1 MDILEDLDVLRTFRN
16 DIEEIR
22 GFNSGRMRMIRR
34 IRRPKQYKKRM
45 NPLQDLS
52 ESDFRQ
58 RYRFSKENM
67 LKIIDILRNDLS
79 VDRRGGSIPVEL
91 QVMSVIRYWGRHEI
105 QEDCADIHGMSQQT
119 LSYLSKKI
127 GITLASKSSIYIQ
140 MPLDIRAQME
150 SIQKLNP
157 YVESHMLLEPKME
170 PI

>member
-22 GFNSGRMRMIRR
+22 GFNSRRMRM

-58 RYRFSKENM
+58 RYRFSKANM
-67 LKIIDILRNDLS
+67 LKIIDILRNDLR
-79 VDRRGGSIPVEL
+79 VDRCGGSIPVEL

-119 LSYLSKKI
+119 LSYLSKKV
-127 GITLASKSSIYIQ
+127 GIALASKSSIYIQ
-140 MPLDIRAQME
+140 MPLSLRAQ
-150 SIQKLNP
+150 IFRLTIYNKNLNP
-157 YVESHMLLEPKME
+157 YVDSHMLLEP
-170 PI
+170 